1 MIYDVLKTFDI
12 PKLDKGM
19 CFAGIDY
26 IRRYR
31 QWPSPLILIILNNSS

>member
-12 PKLDKGM
+12 PKLDKRM

-26 IRRYR
+26 STVHTMAQSIDIDN
-31 QWPSPLILIILNNSS
+31 PE